1 MEKRELRQFRVDF
14 RAAAGKRTVSGYAA
28 VFDQPSEDFGGWRE
42 VIAPGAFDGVLASS
56 DCRCLV
62 NHDRNQVLGRT
73 ASKTLALSVDERGLK
88 FECSMPDTQ
97 YARDLAACMERGD
110 IDQCS
115 FAFSVAMGG
124 SKWEEQDKTTIRT
137 ITKISRLYDVSVVT
151 YPAYPQTS
159 ADIRSHAEIL
169 SERPAP
175 AELVGTGV
183 DILRRRFALLID

>member
-1 MEKRELRQFRVDF
+1 
-14 RAAAGKRTVSGYAA
+14 
-28 VFDQPSEDFGGWRE
+28 
-42 VIAPGAFDGVLASS
+42 
-56 DCRCLV
+56 
-62 NHDRNQVLGRT
+62 
-73 ASKTLALSVDERGLK
+73 
-88 FECSMPDTQ
+88 
-97 YARDLAACMERGD
+97 
-110 IDQCS
+110 
-115 FAFSVAMGG
+115 MGG
-124 SKWEEQDKTTIRT
+124 SKWEEQDKTIIRT